1 MCKLSIVRPRAVYD
15 MNGVESLST
24 RHGYDVAV
32 LGMPCSLLLGVNSFF
47 FYESLVTVYELRFHV
62 FEGATTSCL
71 VVITDIVEL

>member
-15 MNGVESLST
+15 TNGVESLST
-24 RHGYDVAV
+24 RHGYEVAV

-47 FYESLVTVYELRFHV
+47 YESLVTVCELRFHV
-62 FEGATTSCL
+62 FEGATASCL